1 MKEFKAKNRS
11 KPMEGSL
18 KPADHFKKHNDP
30 EVNQLLSKMKE
41 VRAETE
47 HMNQQLDEVYNVAE
61 ICHLESEIEEQEKYK
76 SQLLET

>member
-1 MKEFKAKNRS
+1 LEEITNQNKRLAEQLIDLEKGIEQMKEFKAKNRS

-47 HMNQQLDEVYNVAE
+47 HMN
-61 ICHLESEIEEQEKYK
+61 
-76 SQLLET
+76 